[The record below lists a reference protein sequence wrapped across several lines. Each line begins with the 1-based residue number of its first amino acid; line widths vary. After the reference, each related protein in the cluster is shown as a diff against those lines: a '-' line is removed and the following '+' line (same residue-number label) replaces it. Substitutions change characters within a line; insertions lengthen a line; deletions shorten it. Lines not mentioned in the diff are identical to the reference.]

1 MLYSCLTEAVAKSA
15 FYLSSV
21 VVRPAL
27 FLNRESVATGD
38 MLRYR
43 CIATTRGDQLN
54 EP

>member
-1 MLYSCLTEAVAKSA
+1 MLYSRLTEAVAKSA

-43 CIATTRGDQLN
+43 WITAYPGRPTQ
-54 EP
+54 